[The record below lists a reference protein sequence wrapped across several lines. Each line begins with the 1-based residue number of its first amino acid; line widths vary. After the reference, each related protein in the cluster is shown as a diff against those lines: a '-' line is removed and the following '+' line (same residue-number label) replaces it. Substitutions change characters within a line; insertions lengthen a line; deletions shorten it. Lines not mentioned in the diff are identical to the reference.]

1 MSTLTCNSTRA
12 RVCVCVC
19 CALDALCMT
28 QGTSTLFTGSADRTV
43 KIWSIGEMSY
53 VDTLHGHGAEV
64 LDIDCGRRER
74 LLSVGRDRSCRV
86 WKVPEDS
93 QLVYSSGM
101 RGIESCA
108 LVTPTQWA
116 TGHDDGSI
124 SIWSQLKKKPAV
136 TIQHAHA
143 ATPTNRNGTGIGAS
157 AMWVSA
163 IAACRNSDL
172 LASGAGDGCVRL
184 WAARTDARR
193 RDGGSGENDE
203 GDDENDTERG
213 TRRGGGGGRSG
224 AFRAAAPIGDIPVDG
239 FVNALALGES
249 GRILVA
255 GLGQEPRWG
264 RWARVKHAKNGVK
277 VCRIESTSGD
287 HAAASE

>member
-1 MSTLTCNSTRA
+1 MHL
-12 RVCVCVC
+12 CVQK
-19 CALDALCMT
+19 

-64 LDIDCGRRER
+64 LNVDCGRRER

-108 LVTPTQWA
+108 LITPTQWA

-143 ATPTNRNGTGIGAS
+143 ATAASNRNGAGIGAS

-163 IAACRNSDL
+163 LAACRNSDL
-172 LASGAGDGCVRL
+172 IASGAGDGCVRL
-184 WAARTDARR
+184 WAARTDVARR
-193 RDGGSGENDE
+193 RGGNGDTNDDADGIEEEEDVHGDGGANGV
-203 GDDENDTERG
+203 ERG
-213 TRRGGGGGRSG
+213 ARRGGGGGGRSG
-224 AFRAAAPIGDIPVDG
+224 TFRSATPVGDIPVDG
-239 FVNALALGES
+239 FVNALAVGAS
-249 GRILVA
+249 GRVLVA

-277 VCRIESTSGD
+277 VCRIESTSDG
-287 HAAASE
+287 HTAL